1 MSTKKAWVRLL
12 LAMVIVAVIAL
23 GSGALGYSLGSRQPV
38 SFDPELLP
46 VGGLPEE
53 GDFANGPGGRM
64 GGTVLGSRGGMFG
77 GMLPWLLLST
87 VVLIGLAVALAKV
100 LWPKPVED
108 PSSAPETTTPKEPR
122 SKPEKKM

>member
-1 MSTKKAWVRLL
+1 MSTKKAWMRLL
-12 LAMVIVAVIAL
+12 LAMVFVAVIAL
-23 GSGALGYSLGSRQPV
+23 GSGALGYSLGNRQPV
-38 SFDPELLP
+38 SFDSDLLP

-53 GDFANGPGGRM
+53 GDFANGPGGQM
-64 GGTVLGSRGGMFG
+64 GGTVLGPRGGMFG

-108 PSSAPETTTPKEPR
+108 PSSAPETTASKELGF
-122 SKPEKKM
+122 KPEKK